1 MIPKYFFSLFE
12 SVQRIE
18 EYLGIKF
25 DEIGLDPEEIQ
36 SLNELSKQVLVVTP
50 RKTDDLQKIKSISVT
65 NQDPCHDL
73 DINQVRLVSWF
84 IMGVVIIDLQ
94 TWLGFDRV
102 VFELA
107 IRLENKKY
115 ASSRMYLG
123 TVGF

>member
-1 MIPKYFFSLFE
+1 
-12 SVQRIE
+12 
-18 EYLGIKF
+18 
-25 DEIGLDPEEIQ
+25 
-36 SLNELSKQVLVVTP
+36 
-50 RKTDDLQKIKSISVT
+50 
-65 NQDPCHDL
+65 
-73 DINQVRLVSWF
+73 
-84 IMGVVIIDLQ
+84 MGVVIIDLQ